1 MNTNAKN
8 NPTKPLR
15 LSVPQSSTVQSKHSN
30 NETCLEQLIYTNCGS
45 CSGSSCV
52 TPQSVWSWIK
62 KHASLGVRQ
71 PGEPKTQSGARRN
84 RLIGGRASYTNRPA
98 TRPDCKSHIPL
109 RVVCSQTDCLRWICR
124 LGVKPSVFSL
134 ESKELKQKINLLVY
148 WRTLQHL
155 ISRPIWTIFHTKT
168 QNQFEGY
175 LAKPN
180 NYRPMSITTHFWKLC
195 LLLVLSV
202 GVWRSRT
209 TLIFIPI
216 KWKLW
221 R

>member
-1 MNTNAKN
+1 MPPELSSSWLLKQLSTNAKN

-30 NETCLEQLIYTNCGS
+30 NETCLEQLTYTHCGV

-98 TRPDCKSHIPL
+98 ARPDCKSHIPL

-134 ESKELKQKINLLVY
+134 ESKEIKQKICSSTEEQHFNTTWSRGQSEQY
-148 WRTLQHL
+148 FIRKRTTSLKDIMLNQIITDL
-155 ISRPIWTIFHTKT
+155 C
-168 QNQFEGY
+168 QNY
-175 LAKPN
+175 
-180 NYRPMSITTHFWKLC
+180 SFWKLS
-195 LLLVLSV
+195 LLLVLYY
-202 GVWRSRT
+202 
-209 TLIFIPI
+209 P
-216 KWKLW
+216 
-221 R
+221 